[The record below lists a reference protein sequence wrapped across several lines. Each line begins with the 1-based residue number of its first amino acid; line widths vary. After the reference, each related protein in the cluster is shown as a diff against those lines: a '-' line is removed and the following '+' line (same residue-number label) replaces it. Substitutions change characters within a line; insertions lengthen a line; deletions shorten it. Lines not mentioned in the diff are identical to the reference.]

1 MFLNYEDL
9 NQKEKEQA
17 EFSYMCLMQEL
28 AEYEDVN
35 DVAFYNRLLRDD
47 DFKLKMVKSRKYT
60 RNKDGDIFVD

>member
-35 DVAFYNRLLRDD
+35 DVAFYNRLL
-47 DFKLKMVKSRKYT
+47 
-60 RNKDGDIFVD
+60 I